1 MKREKDEEFE
11 RVESDL
17 RDKLS
22 VKDRHIMQ
30 IEEELARARLER
42 DKFEK

>member
-1 MKREKDEEFE
+1 MKREKDAEFE

-22 VKDRHIMQ
+22 TKDRHIMQ
-30 IEEELARARLER
+30 I
-42 DKFEK
+42 